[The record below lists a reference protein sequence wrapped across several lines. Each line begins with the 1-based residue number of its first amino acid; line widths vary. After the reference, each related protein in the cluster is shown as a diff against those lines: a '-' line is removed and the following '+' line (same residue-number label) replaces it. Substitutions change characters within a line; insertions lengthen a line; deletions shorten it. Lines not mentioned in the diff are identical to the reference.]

1 MSCFKR
7 ETKSHV
13 GLFNLE
19 NNLEMIK
26 VLFSAD
32 LSDYKKK
39 LSCSYCVCNS
49 FIPLSLKSSLT
60 WKKDENIENKG

>member
-26 VLFSAD
+26 VLFSVD

-39 LSCSYCVCNS
+39 CHVVSVYVTV
-49 FIPLSLKSSLT
+49 SSLFP
-60 WKKDENIENKG
+60 